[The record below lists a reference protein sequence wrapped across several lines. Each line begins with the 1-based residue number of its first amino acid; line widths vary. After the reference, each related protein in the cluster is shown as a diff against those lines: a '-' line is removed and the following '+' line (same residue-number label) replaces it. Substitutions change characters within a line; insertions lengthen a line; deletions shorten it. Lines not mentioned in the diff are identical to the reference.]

1 MSIKIKNKVRNGSS
15 EQSQEVTER
24 LPTVY
29 EIWVLLTQLTEGMLK
44 ANDKD
49 LRPCGISSVQFTV
62 LWIVSTASEPPTASE
77 LARRVQRKPSSIYAL
92 LDRMEKQ
99 GLLKIVRTTKG
110 KPEVRALLTK
120 KGEEIYHNARNAL
133 RTIPRIMKSLPKSD
147 LVQFEAN
154 LRTLR
159 TRTYSELADEP
170 SFP

>member
-1 MSIKIKNKVRNGSS
+1 MTTKNKTTVHTDSKQKQRAP
-15 EQSQEVTER
+15 EQ

-49 LRPCGISSVQFTV
+49 LRQYGLSSIQFTV
-62 LWIVSTASEPPTASE
+62 LWIVSTSAEPPTASK
-77 LARRVQRKPSSIYAL
+77 LARRVQRRPSSIYAL

-110 KPEVRALLTK
+110 KPEVRAALTK
-120 KGEEIYHNARNAL
+120 KGEEAYRESRKMLH
-133 RTIPRIMKSLPKSD
+133 TIPRIMKALSKKELE
-147 LVQFEAN
+147 QFEAT

-159 TRTYSELADEP
+159 AKTYSELADEP